1 MIAGLDIEKEDQG
14 AEEDGGDG
22 DEEGDSKADEDD
34 SEVSKHLAVGKP
46 SREDGEGVKFGKREG
61 IDLTTSFI

>member
-22 DEEGDSKADEDD
+22 DEEGDNKADEDD
-34 SEVSKHLAVGKP
+34 
-46 SREDGEGVKFGKREG
+46 GE
-61 IDLTTSFI
+61 L

>member
-22 DEEGDSKADEDD
+22 DGDEEGVSKADEDD
-34 SEVSKHLAVGKP
+34 SEV
-46 SREDGEGVKFGKREG
+46 
-61 IDLTTSFI
+61 

>member
-22 DEEGDSKADEDD
+22 DEEGDEDD
-34 SEVSKHLAVGKP
+34 SKVSKHLAVGKP

>member
-22 DEEGDSKADEDD
+22 DKGDSKADEDD
-34 SEVSKHLAVGKP
+34 
-46 SREDGEGVKFGKREG
+46 GE
-61 IDLTTSFI
+61 S

>member
-22 DEEGDSKADEDD
+22 DEEADEDD
-34 SEVSKHLAVGKP
+34 GEV
-46 SREDGEGVKFGKREG
+46 
-61 IDLTTSFI
+61 

>member
-1 MIAGLDIEKEDQG
+1 MIAGLDIENEDQG

-22 DEEGDSKADEDD
+22 DKGVSEANEYD

>member
-1 MIAGLDIEKEDQG
+1 MIAGLDIENEDQG
-14 AEEDGGDG
+14 AQGGGGDGDG
-22 DEEGDSKADEDD
+22 DEEGDSEDD
-34 SEVSKHLAVGKP
+34 GEVSKHLAVGKP

>member
-14 AEEDGGDG
+14 AEEDCGDV
-22 DEEGDSKADEDD
+22 DKGDSKVDEDD
-34 SEVSKHLAVGKP
+34 SKVSKHLAVGKP
-46 SREDGEGVKFGKREG
+46 SREDGEGVKFGNREG

>member
-22 DEEGDSKADEDD
+22 DEEGGEDNSK
-34 SEVSKHLAVGKP
+34 V
-46 SREDGEGVKFGKREG
+46 
-61 IDLTTSFI
+61 

>member
-22 DEEGDSKADEDD
+22 DEEGDEDSEDD
-34 SEVSKHLAVGKP
+34 GEVSKHLAVGKP
-46 SREDGEGVKFGKREG
+46 SREDGEGVKFGSREG
-61 IDLTTSFI
+61 IDLTTSFT